1 MFNELKSPATQMN
14 RSCQPGRI
22 LTDYE
27 PSIIAAISIE
37 VIVN

>member
-1 MFNELKSPATQMN
+1 MN
-14 RSCQPGRI
+14 RSFQPGRI